1 MFYVIYFVTGF
12 LAGIIG
18 GLLGTGGCA
27 LMMPVIR
34 FGFHFDPA
42 LAVGTTLTAVVFT
55 AASGAVQ
62 HLRMKNVD
70 GKTAA
75 TTGISGVFGVIIGSV
90 VFGYIK
96 DYGSLIDLII
106 GIAFIIVSVKL
117 LFEGLM
123 GKVPS
128 SEQSPGVPGS
138 NGAKAVLG
146 SSIGFLTGII
156 GLGGGYALVPS
167 YIYFLRSPVKIA
179 IGTSMAAFVWMALVG
194 SAFKL
199 YQGSG
204 RSPRGGH
211 TRDWRPPWRHYRRE
225 AGGQGQTSCSQDP
238 LRVAVSLRFA
248 EIHLHLLRRIHM
260 KKCPAQRGRDMDPW
274 HVMPVEAVPLILGR
288 RA

>member
-1 MFYVIYFVTGF
+1 MFYVIYFVTGI

-42 LAVGTTLTAVVFT
+42 FAVGTTLTAVVFT

-96 DYGSLIDLII
+96 GYGSLIDLII
-106 GIAFIIVSVKL
+106 GIAFIIVSVRM

-167 YIYFLRSPVKIA
+167 YIYFLKSPVKIA
-179 IGTSMAAFVWMALVG
+179 IGTSMAAFVWMAVVG
-194 SAFKL
+194 SAFKF
-199 YQGSG
+199 YQGVVDL
-204 RSPRGGH
+204 P
-211 TRDWRPPWRHYRRE
+211 
-225 AGGQGQTSCSQDP
+225 
-238 LRVAVSLRFA
+238 VAVTLGIGALLGAIIGAKLVARIKPHVLKALFGLLFLYVSLKYIF
-248 EIHLHLLRRIHM
+248 IYFGVHI
-260 KKCPAQRGRDMDPW
+260 
-274 HVMPVEAVPLILGR
+274 
-288 RA
+288 